1 LVSTVSEY
9 RLFIVAWVAGPPSP
23 RISGLARSRHRGDDL
38 GDFVDM
44 PDGVVA
50 PVADVQVA
58 VDIECAAVR
67 LADQTLDGWA
77 SVTGIALLASADNG
91 PNLSY
96 LKFHIC

>member
-1 LVSTVSEY
+1 
-9 RLFIVAWVAGPPSP
+9 
-23 RISGLARSRHRGDDL
+23 
-38 GDFVDM
+38 M

>member
-1 LVSTVSEY
+1 
-9 RLFIVAWVAGPPSP
+9 
-23 RISGLARSRHRGDDL
+23 
-38 GDFVDM
+38 M

-67 LADQTLDGWA
+67 LADSTLDGWA